1 MFVLEQ
7 EGGSA
12 YSIDNAYAIR
22 LEEVEKNKKRYEPYL
37 DYAAVIII
45 YYNNE
50 GGCVIAK
57 YKEMEEAKAQFYDLL
72 MAISEGAVIYDFNGC
87 LSEDD
92 KRDKETIDEEEP
104 EL

>member
-45 YYNNE
+45 YYNN
-50 GGCVIAK
+50 
-57 YKEMEEAKAQFYDLL
+57 
-72 MAISEGAVIYDFNGC
+72 
-87 LSEDD
+87 
-92 KRDKETIDEEEP
+92 
-104 EL
+104 

>member
-7 EGGSA
+7 NGNSA

-22 LEEVEKNKKRYEPYL
+22 VEQVDKEQKRYAAYL
-37 DYAAVIII
+37 EYEAVIIV

-57 YKEMEEAKAQFYDLL
+57 YKSLEDAYNQFYDLL
-72 MAISEGAVIYDFNGC
+72 KAISEGAVVYDFNGC

-92 KRDKETIDEEEP
+92 RLNKSTIDEEEP